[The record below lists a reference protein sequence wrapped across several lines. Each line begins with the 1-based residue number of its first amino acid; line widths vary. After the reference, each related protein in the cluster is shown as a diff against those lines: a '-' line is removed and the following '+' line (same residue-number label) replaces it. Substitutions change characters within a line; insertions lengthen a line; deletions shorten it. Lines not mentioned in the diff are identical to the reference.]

1 MDKQTIIEIAED
13 FGRSQ
18 FATKGTHHQARSHG
32 GGRGV
37 AQPPLEKIE
46 PPLGCPPWHFIGI
59 GIEVY
64 SPPGIL
70 SAPPTNDTRFWP
82 LHTTQAG

>member
-46 PPLGCPPWHFIGI
+46 PP
-59 GIEVY
+59 
-64 SPPGIL
+64 
-70 SAPPTNDTRFWP
+70 
-82 LHTTQAG
+82 

>member
-32 GGRGV
+32 GGARGGS
-37 AQPPLEKIE
+37 APPGKNWA
-46 PPLGCPPWHFIGI
+46 PLGCPPWHFIGI